1 MSDSD
6 DLPLFGN
13 LSDEELDEEGE
24 GTFKE
29 RERSEAE
36 QRLRLMISP

>member
-6 DLPLFGN
+6 DIPLFGN

-36 QRLRLMISP
+36 ERLRLMFNS